1 MNQSVEPASPKWGR
15 TTKIIVAVSLLA
27 LAVAVVIRFQGIIP
41 PLLLALIIAYLFYPA
56 ASFLERRARMP
67 WSLSVSIIY
76 LASGLI
82 IVGLLTLGGF
92 EIFSQIQSLIRVVQS
107 LLERIPSLL
116 DNLQLQVITVGP
128 FTYDL
133 NSLGIDLSTLRNQL
147 IDSMRTI
154 LGQTG
159 NIIGTIASSAISL
172 IGWSLF
178 ILFVSYF
185 LLIESGGLRE
195 RIISYD
201 FRDYNDDARKFGER
215 LGNIWNAFLRGQ
227 LVLFFLAIFIYT
239 IVLSILGVRFAFG
252 LALIAGL
259 ARFLPYIGPAINWI
273 LLGLI
278 AYFQDFKLFGL
289 SPLAYT
295 VLVIGIA
302 IFIDYILD
310 YFVSPRI
317 MSRTLKVHSAA
328 ILIAVIIAAD
338 LLGLLGVV
346 IAAPILATVQLAY
359 TYMFRKLN
367 DEDPWPPEEQN
378 EKYSIRSQFKE
389 WISKVRPSR
398 KKPAA

>member
-1 MNQSVEPASPKWGR
+1 MNQSVEPSSPKWGR

-27 LAVAVVIRFQGIIP
+27 LTVAVVIRFQGIIP
-41 PLLLALIIAYLFYPA
+41 PLLMALIIAYLLYPA

-82 IVGLLTLGGF
+82 IVGLMTLGGF

-107 LLERIPSLL
+107 LLEKIPSLL
-116 DNLQLQVITVGP
+116 DTIQLQAITVGP

-133 NSLGIDLSTLRNQL
+133 SSFGIDLSTLRNQL
-147 IDSMRTI
+147 IEPMRAI

-159 NIIGTIASSAISL
+159 NIIGTVASSAINL

-201 FRDYNDDARKFGER
+201 FRDYNDDARKFSER

-227 LVLFFLAIFIYT
+227 LLLFFLAIFIYT

-295 VLVIGIA
+295 ILVIVIA
-302 IFIDYILD
+302 IVIDYILD

-338 LLGLLGVV
+338 LLGFLGMV

-378 EKYSIRSQFKE
+378 EKYSIRAQFKE
-389 WISKVRPSR
+389 WLGKLRLSR

>member
-1 MNQSVEPASPKWGR
+1 MDQSAKPASPRWGR
-15 TTKIIVAVSLLA
+15 TTKIVVAVSLLA
-27 LAVAVVIRFQGIIP
+27 LTVAVVIRFQSIIP
-41 PLLLALIIAYLFYPA
+41 PLILALVIAYLFYPA
-56 ASFLERRARMP
+56 ASFLERKARMP
-67 WSLSVSIIY
+67 WSFAVTIVYLVIGMII
-76 LASGLI
+76 I
-82 IVGLLTLGGF
+82 GLLALGGF
-92 EIFSQIQSLIRVVQS
+92 EIFSQIQSLIRAVQS
-107 LLERIPSLL
+107 LLEKIPSLL
-116 DNLQLQVITVGP
+116 DSLKIQTIVIGP

-133 NSLGIDLSTLRNQL
+133 SSLGIDLSALRNQL
-147 IDSMRTI
+147 INSMQAI

-159 NIIGTIASSAISL
+159 TIIGSVASSAINL
-172 IGWSLF
+172 IGWVLF

-215 LGNIWNAFLRGQ
+215 LASIWNAFLRGQ
-227 LVLFFLAIFIYT
+227 LILFFLAIFIYT

-259 ARFLPYIGPAINWI
+259 ARFIPYIGPAINWI

-289 SPLAYT
+289 SPVAYT
-295 VLVIGIA
+295 ILVIVIA
-302 IFIDYILD
+302 IVIDYILD

-359 TYMFRKLN
+359 TYTFRKLN
-367 DEDPWPPEEQN
+367 DEDPWPPEEQH
-378 EKYSIRSQFKE
+378 ERYSIRAQLKE
-389 WISKVRPSR
+389 WLGKLRLTR